1 MAGDV
6 SAVAMFLVMEES
18 EDLIMNVATQVTSE
32 VHLIFL
38 GAAHLAFFSFESGL
52 LVRCLLGPLT
62 FYTVFFFVQVIKW
75 FFWDLIDFLQA
86 LVASMALCIC
96 TFNVS
101 AFIQVYPGS
110 SRYFEKPRGHIIP
123 HPLLLAYWVSS
134 PSMGT
139 PTNLLVV
146 CNLATSVQEVLLQ
159 VTF

>member
-1 MAGDV
+1 
-6 SAVAMFLVMEES
+6 MEES
-18 EDLIMNVATQVTSE
+18 GNMTVTPVTQVTSD

-38 GAAHLAFFSFESGL
+38 AAAHLAFFSFESGL

-101 AFIQVYPGS
+101 AFIQVY
-110 SRYFEKPRGHIIP
+110 
-123 HPLLLAYWVSS
+123 
-134 PSMGT
+134 
-139 PTNLLVV
+139 
-146 CNLATSVQEVLLQ
+146 
-159 VTF
+159 